1 MTPLTRP
8 LSKRSRVP
16 AALVATVFAML
27 LAACGTTDDSA
38 SDASTNGDANTESTA
53 EGTEQGSDG
62 EGATGSVAATDEG
75 CTDEVTTSNEAVT
88 LTDDF
93 DRTVE
98 LDAPAERVVALEW
111 QQIED
116 LLTLCIEPV
125 AVADVEGYGTWV
137 TSVDLPEGVED
148 VGTRGEPNIDV
159 LVAADPDL
167 IIVEVSGPDDPVV
180 GTLEA
185 TGIPFL
191 VTVGADTAL
200 ELGLADWDAPVLG
213 EFLIELDGVET
224 TEVEGPDGRRAST
237 VSGESIPVFSK
248 LPITD
253 QMLHTVSSPPVAYL
267 LLLLGLSLIVFELY
281 TAGVGV
287 AGLVGAGALVLGAY
301 GLATLP
307 ARWWAVALLVFTV
320 LAYTVDVQTGVP
332 RLWTAIGTVALV
344 IGSLFLY
351 DGLALS
357 WITLLVG
364 IVGMLIFVIS
374 VMPAMVRTRFA
385 TPTIGRGWMIGEEGE
400 AVTAVDPDG
409 VVMIRGAR
417 WRARTNRQTPIPA
430 GEALRVAEV
439 DGLLLEVEP
448 LEGAARDHRERRRRD
463 DAADH
468 PS

>member
-1 MTPLTRP
+1 MRR
-8 LSKRSRVP
+8 LSTTTTGPGAPVVV
-16 AALVATVFAML
+16 AAL
-27 LAACGTTDDSA
+27 LAALAGLLLLGA
-38 SDASTNGDANTESTA
+38 GPAAG
-53 EGTEQGSDG
+53 QDG
-62 EGATGSVAATDEG
+62 EGAGPPGADACASAGDRGGRISVVTASGLLDPVLARFMERSIDAAEDADMAWLVFQVNSSGTVIDDDRLVDLIERFEASEVPIGMWVGPSGTRANEGMGQLAAVSCRVGVAPGSRLGRLGDPAVDAERFRPGFVAAM
-75 CTDEVTTSNEAVT
+75 
-88 LTDDF
+88 
-93 DRTVE
+93 DR
-98 LDAPAERVVALEW
+98 LQD
-111 QQIED
+111 
-116 LLTLCIEPV
+116 
-125 AVADVEGYGTWV
+125 G
-137 TSVDLPEGVED
+137 
-148 VGTRGEPNIDV
+148 
-159 LVAADPDL
+159 
-167 IIVEVSGPDDPVV
+167 
-180 GTLEA
+180 
-185 TGIPFL
+185 
-191 VTVGADTAL
+191 TVGADTAL